1 MAVIVREALM
11 KTVYFS
17 LRQYDPDQVLRV
29 KSQPAFDRRH
39 P

>member
-1 MAVIVREALM
+1 MAANVRYARM

-17 LRQYDPDQVLRV
+17 LRRYDPDQVLRV